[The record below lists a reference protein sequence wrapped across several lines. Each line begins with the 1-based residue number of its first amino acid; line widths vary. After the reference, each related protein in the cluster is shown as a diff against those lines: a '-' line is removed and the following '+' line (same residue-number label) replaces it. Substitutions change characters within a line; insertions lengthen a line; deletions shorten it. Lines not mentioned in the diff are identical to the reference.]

1 MRGHHPRS
9 KGNGEWLHLLL
20 VAAALAIPLLLFGI
34 VAALD
39 RAAVLASAEQGVAAT
54 TDVLEAHALN
64 VFETHEL
71 IARAVDARIGPMSW
85 DEIGSSQTLHDSLN
99 EIERRYPQ
107 TLGIWLVDQAGKLR
121 NSSRVFPVPPI
132 DLSDRD
138 YFIALEK
145 GDPGT
150 FISHVVTGR
159 VEAEKNF
166 NIVRR
171 RSSASGA
178 FDGVIV
184 VSVSP
189 MYFID
194 YWRRTVP
201 PLDMVAGLLRSDLN
215 ILAREPSYPADS
227 LPPGSATAAAIKRSD
242 HGSMRTVSAIDGI
255 ERLMAYRRI
264 GFYDVFV
271 VHGVGVAAALVPW
284 YRHLAIYGTFFG
296 VAGIALLLISLLAFK
311 RMRQWRA
318 ATMQVIAEGE
328 RRRAAEQQL
337 HQAEKL
343 EAIGQLTGQFAHD
356 FGNVLSAIVLNLQP
370 LRDSDGNPRIASGLR
385 AAILAAKEGQKAVRS
400 ILGFVRPEPR
410 HREIVAIGRALAEFE
425 VLLRQALGSQ
435 SRLVFSIPPNTWPV
449 RADPIQLELALLN
462 LAVNARDAM
471 PEGGTLRIAASNLH
485 AEGEPKGLAGDF
497 VAVSVSDTG
506 TGIAPEL
513 LEKVFDP
520 FFTTKSGENGT
531 GLGLSQVNSFAAD
544 CGGATTIES
553 APGRGTT
560 VTMYLPRAQDF
571 DVETIDPGGKVE
583 RLEMRA

>member
-1 MRGHHPRS
+1 MRWRYSRS
-9 KGNGEWLHLLL
+9 EGNGEWLHLLL
-20 VAAALAIPLLLFGI
+20 VAAALAIPLLLFGV
-34 VAALD
+34 VAYLD
-39 RAAVLASAEQGVAAT
+39 RGAVLASAEVEVVAT

-71 IARAVDARIGPMSW
+71 IARAVDARIRSMSW
-85 DEIGSSQTLHDSLN
+85 DEIGSSQALHDYLN

-107 TLGIWLVDQAGKLR
+107 LLGIWLADPAGKLR
-121 NSSRVFPVPPI
+121 NSSRVFPVPLV

-138 YFIALEK
+138 YFIALKEA
-145 GDPGT
+145 DRGT

-159 VEAEKNF
+159 VQAEKNF

-189 MYFID
+189 SYFID
-194 YWRRTVP
+194 YWRKTAP
-201 PLDMVAGLLRSDLN
+201 PLNMIAGLLRSDLN
-215 ILAREPSYPADS
+215 ILAREPPYPADS
-227 LPPGSATAAAIKRSD
+227 LPANSATAAAITRSD
-242 HGSMRTVSAIDGI
+242 YGSVRTVSAIDGV
-255 ERLMAYRRI
+255 ERLMAYRRV
-264 GFYDVFV
+264 GSYDVFI
-271 VHGVGVAAALVPW
+271 VHGVGVSAALVPW
-284 YRHLAIYGTFFG
+284 YRHLAIYGAFFG

-328 RRRAAEQQL
+328 MRRAAERQL

-356 FGNVLSAIVLNLQP
+356 FGNVLSAIVLHLQP
-370 LRDSDGNPRIASGLR
+370 LREEGDPRIASGLR

-410 HREIVAIGRALAEFE
+410 HTEIVAIGRALAEFE

-435 SRLVFSIPPNTWPV
+435 SRLDFAVPPDTWPV

-462 LAVNARDAM
+462 LTVNARDAM
-471 PEGGTLRIAASNLH
+471 PEGGTLRIAAYNLH

-520 FFTTKSGENGT
+520 FFTTKSAENGT
-531 GLGLSQVNSFAAD
+531 GLGLSQVNSFAAG

-560 VTMYLPRAQDF
+560 VTMNLPRAQDF
-571 DVETIDPGGKVE
+571 AVETTDSGGKDE